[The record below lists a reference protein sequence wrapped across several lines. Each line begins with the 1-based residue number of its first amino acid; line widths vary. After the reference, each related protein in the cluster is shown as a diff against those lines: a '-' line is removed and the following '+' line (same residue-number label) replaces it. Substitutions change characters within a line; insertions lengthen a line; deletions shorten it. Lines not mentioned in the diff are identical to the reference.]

1 LEVALHRILVVD
13 DSPAVRETL
22 AILLG
27 GDYEVEAVP
36 TAALSARGTGS
47 IPSLVIAARAP
58 ALTKTGVG
66 LPPGVPVLWMDPLVA
81 GSGGEPPATPFS
93 PRRLRAQVAALLA
106 RPVPAGRGRD
116 RLDSPFIP
124 AAVASVVADALRVP
138 LPLHLVG
145 EPGVGKRALARAIH
159 DGAKRGA
166 FVAVT
171 GGSFE
176 LTAIAAAAPAGG
188 TLFIDRVNHLSGN
201 AQEVLLAGLDPSGHL
216 SLAAD
221 RSLRIISSATD
232 DLGDAVDTGTFSP
245 DLYYRLTTF
254 SVRLPA
260 LRERADDLPALAEQL
275 AAEIAA
281 ALGRRPVSFTDEA
294 RTRLR
299 HYLWFGNLSELEA
312 VLARSIALAPGPV
325 LDAGDLRF
333 EARPTPPAAAAPA
346 QAHDAL
352 VRQSLDLIINE
363 LAHEFKNPLVT
374 IKTFAHHLRRA
385 SPKGGD
391 EAQVARLTGEA
402 VEQIDQTLEN
412 LLEFTRLDQPAAR
425 ALSLASLLDPVLADC
440 TRALAARGVRLDHD
454 ALPSVGVRGD
464 PEQLAY
470 ALSNLVRSVARDLS
484 AGARVRI
491 SFAPPA
497 SIVVELPNGAAPFAR
512 HLATLLDRPADA
524 AHALPLGVAI
534 ANAVLER
541 NGARV
546 AVADEAPFTV
556 SVRFALADAEESVA
570 AHDPSPRSGR

>member
-36 TAALSARGTGS
+36 TAALGARGAGS
-47 IPSLVIAARAP
+47 VPSLVIAARAP
-58 ALTKTGVG
+58 ALTNGG
-66 LPPGVPVLWMDPLVA
+66 AALPPGVPVLWIDPIA
-81 GSGGEPPATPFS
+81 GSSGGEPASPPFS

-106 RPVPAGRGRD
+106 RPAPVARGRD
-116 RLDSPFIP
+116 RLGAPFIP
-124 AAVASVVADALRVP
+124 AAVASVIAEALRVP

-145 EPGVGKRALARAIH
+145 EAGVGKRALARAIH

-171 GGSFE
+171 GGSFD

-188 TLFIDRVNHLSGN
+188 TLFIDRVGHLSGN
-201 AQEVLLAGLDPSGHL
+201 AQQALLAGLDSSGHL
-216 SLAAD
+216 TLAAD
-221 RSLRIISSATD
+221 HSLRIISSATD
-232 DLGDAVDTGTFSP
+232 DLGDGVDNGTFSP

-254 SVRLPA
+254 SIRLPA
-260 LRERADDLPALAEQL
+260 LRERPDDLPALAELL

-281 ALGRRPVSFTDEA
+281 ALGRRPVTFSEEA
-294 RTRLR
+294 QTRLR
-299 HYLWFGNLSELEA
+299 RYLWFGNLSELEA
-312 VLARSIALAPGPV
+312 VLARSIALAPGSV
-325 LDAGDLRF
+325 INAADLRF
-333 EARPTPPAAAAPA
+333 EARQTPSPTAAAAD
-346 QAHDAL
+346 AHDGL

-374 IKTFAHHLRRA
+374 LKTFAHHLRRA
-385 SPKGGD
+385 SPKGGE

-412 LLEFTRLDQPAAR
+412 LLEFTRLDPPAAQ
-425 ALSLASLLDPVLADC
+425 ALSLAALLDPVLADC

-464 PEQLAY
+464 PQQLAY
-470 ALSNLVRSVARDLS
+470 ALSNLIRSVARDLS

-491 SFAPPA
+491 GFAPPA
-497 SIVVELPNGAAPFAR
+497 AIAVELPNGSTPFAR

-546 AVADEAPFTV
+546 AVADEGPFTV

-570 AHDPSPRSGR
+570 AHEPAPRSGR